1 MGKPTNYIT
10 MREDEWEELEAL
22 IDNLTFNVEAVKMY
36 ELLEKILDRRIA
48 EKKIISRARQLQD
61 SQLLAAA
68 SFGTSKKKGPQIH

>member
-1 MGKPTNYIT
+1 MEMGKPTNYIT

-22 IDNLTFNVEAVKMY
+22 
-36 ELLEKILDRRIA
+36 
-48 EKKIISRARQLQD
+48 KKIISRARQLQD